1 MGTKLIRRME
11 RGVFEMSINFVS
23 LNNDAVFSG
32 INLST
37 KQMPLNPLGN
47 KEVERAITED
57 SEELK
62 RTQSLLELGA
72 RIAESQK
79 TDVDKEPEGN
89 IPWADIMNQLDLKC
103 TGDEE
108 EDFNNIMEELQFQID
123 NAQSQYDLH
132 YYEWLMDQTNRLFMS
147 LDDAE
152 KEYEDE
158 NDFSMLNQLANI
170 NMTML

>member
-1 MGTKLIRRME
+1 
-11 RGVFEMSINFVS
+11 MSMNFVS
-23 LNNDAVFSG
+23 FNTDAVFNG

-37 KQMPLNPLGN
+37 RQMPLNPLGN

-57 SEELK
+57 TEELR

-79 TDVDKEPEGN
+79 TDVDKQPEGN
-89 IPWADIMNQLDLKC
+89 IPWADIMKQLQLRC

-108 EDFNNIMEELQFQID
+108 EDFNNIMEEIQFQID
-123 NAQSQYDLH
+123 HAQTQYDLN
-132 YYEWLMDQTNRLFMS
+132 YYEWLMDHTTRLFMS

-152 KEYEDE
+152 E
-158 NDFSMLNQLANI
+158 NYQEQTYDLDGLSQLATI
-170 NMTML
+170 NMQML